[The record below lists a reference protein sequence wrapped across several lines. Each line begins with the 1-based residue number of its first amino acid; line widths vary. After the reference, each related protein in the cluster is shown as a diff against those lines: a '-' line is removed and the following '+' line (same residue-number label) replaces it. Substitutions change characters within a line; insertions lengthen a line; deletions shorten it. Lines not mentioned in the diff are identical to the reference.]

1 MVTNDMGKKLVTSL
15 ILLVGKFGE
24 RRVIVNEK
32 AEGI

>member
-24 RRVIVNEK
+24 RRVIVSEK